1 MIGKS
6 TPTSLPVA
14 FATIVAAFCTAYRTK
29 ASNVHVYFIS
39 HHTSFISKGVSHM
52 HLFFLSA
59 ACDMNVHKKCKESV
73 PNLCGCDHTERRGRA
88 HLKIHC
94 SGNKLICTG
103 T

>member
-6 TPTSLPVA
+6 TPTSLLVA
-14 FATIVAAFCTAYRTK
+14 FATIVVACCTAYRTK

-39 HHTSFISKGVSHM
+39 HHTSFIAGAG
-52 HLFFLSA
+52 LTCIYFLSA
-59 ACDMNVHKKCKESV
+59 ACDMNVHKKCKKLV